1 MSSKPILI
9 VESPS
14 KAKTI
19 SKYLGGEYEVMASV
33 GHIKDLPKKELGVDV
48 DNDFATV
55 EDVLPDKKPF
65 MKEFKSLAKKTD
77 RIVIATDPDREGE
90 AIAAHIASEVEASK
104 LSRVQ
109 FTEITKEG
117 VEEGMNNPRE
127 IDSDLVAARQT
138 RRIIDRLVGYK
149 VSRVLW
155 STLKKNMKFVKV
167 SLSAGRVQSSALR
180 IIVERERLRQAF
192 HSALYYDLKANL
204 QTKDN
209 PFSATLIRV
218 DGKRLATGK
227 DFDPNTGQLK
237 KHDALLLSKAQAD
250 ELVKELKDGPW
261 TIKDVEEKIKNS
273 HPKPPF
279 TTSTLQQEAARKLR
293 SSARKTM
300 RTAQRLYE
308 QGFITYMRTD
318 STTLSAE
325 GINGARNEIVS
336 RFGQEYLPEQARTY
350 ATKVK
355 NAQEAHEAIRP
366 AGVTFTTVD
375 KVRAA
380 IDEDAAK
387 LYDLIRKRTLAS
399 QMKSAKVKQIA
410 VTIENQKTEFRANG
424 KVILFPGYMAAY
436 VESTDRRSGIT
447 EDQESILPDLAK
459 GQPLTCN
466 ELTADTHATKPPAR
480 FTEASLV
487 KELEAQ
493 GIGRPSTFANIID
506 TIIYRTYVTN
516 NRGQLTP
523 TFLGIAVT
531 QLLEN
536 HFTSLVDSQFT
547 ANMEDGLD
555 AISRG
560 ELDAVPFMKEFYFGS
575 NDQIGLESM
584 LDDKIDIGKACSV
597 QLDYD
602 GDPIEIRVGQYGP
615 FVQQGE
621 TRKSVP
627 ADVYLGDLNVDKA
640 LEILNQ
646 EINEDRELGKDSD
659 SGEMVLV
666 KNGPYGPYVQLG
678 ETSKRKGIPKG
689 TPADDIDLEMAL
701 KLLSLPRILG
711 KFPDSDEDVK
721 ADYGRFGPYVTAGK
735 GKNGT
740 IPPAMSPLTIEL
752 AEALELIKNRNS
764 GPQKLRTLGDHP
776 QTGESLVLKT
786 GRYGPYLTDGKFNAS
801 LPRDTDPEK
810 ITLEEG
816 VEIINK
822 KRAAPPRKKRRKAKK
837 KTKKSTKKK

>member
-1 MSSKPILI
+1 MSIKPLLI

-19 SKYLGGEYEVMASV
+19 SKYLDGEYTVMACV

-48 DNDFATV
+48 ENNFAIT
-55 EDVLPDKKPF
+55 EEILPDKSSF
-65 MKEFKSLAKKTD
+65 MKEFKTLAKKTSQ
-77 RIVIATDPDREGE
+77 IVIATDPDREGE
-90 AIAAHIASEVEASK
+90 AIAAHIASEVDK
-104 LSRVQ
+104 DKISRVQ

-117 VEEGMNNPRE
+117 VEEGMNE
-127 IDSDLVAARQT
+127 IHNIDQDLVEART
-138 RRIIDRLVGYK
+138 ARRIIDRLVGYK

-155 STLKKNMKFVKV
+155 STLKKNMKFVEV
-167 SLSAGRVQSSALR
+167 SLSAGRVQSAALR

-192 HSALYYDLKANL
+192 HSALYYDLKAEL
-204 QTKDN
+204 QAGDN
-209 PFSATLIRV
+209 SFSATLVRV
-218 DGKRLATGK
+218 DGKRIAVGK
-227 DFDPNTGQLK
+227 DFDPNTGNLK
-237 KHDALLLSKAQAD
+237 NDKVLLLSKAQAD
-250 ELVKELKDGPW
+250 ELVKELTNGNW
-261 TIKDVEEKIKNS
+261 TVSNVEEKIKNS
-273 HPKPPF
+273 NPKPPF

-300 RTAQRLYE
+300 RMAQRLYE

-318 STTLSAE
+318 STNLSAE
-325 GINGARNEIVS
+325 GINGARNEIMS
-336 RFGQEYLPEQARTY
+336 RFGKEYLPDQARVY

-366 AGVTFTTVD
+366 AGVTFVPVD
-375 KVRAA
+375 KVRSA
-380 IDEDAAK
+380 IDEDTAR

-410 VTIENQKTEFRANG
+410 VFIENQKSEFRANG

-436 VESTDRRSGIT
+436 VESTDQRNGVT
-447 EDQESILPDLAK
+447 EDQETILPNLEKDQDLN
-459 GQPLTCN
+459 CN
-466 ELTADTHATKPPAR
+466 ALIAEDHETKPPAR

-487 KELEAQ
+487 KELEAK

-506 TIIYRTYVTN
+506 TIVYRTYVT
-516 NRGQLTP
+516 RDQGKLTP

-547 ANMEDGLD
+547 ANMENGLD

-560 ELDAVPFMKEFYFGS
+560 ELESIPFMKEFYFGS
-575 NDQIGLESM
+575 ESVKGLETM
-584 LDDKIDIGKACSV
+584 LDEKVDIGRACSV
-597 QLDYD
+597 KLDYD
-602 GDPIEIRVGQYGP
+602 GDSIEVRVGQYGP

-627 ADVYLGDLNVDKA
+627 KDVFLGDLNVEKA

-646 EINEDRELGKDSD
+646 EINEDRELGKDTD
-659 SGEMVLV
+659 SGETVLV

-689 TPADDIDLEMAL
+689 TIAEEVDLEMGL
-701 KLLSLPRILG
+701 KLLSLPRTLG
-711 KFPDSDEDVK
+711 KHPETGEEVK

-740 IPPAMSPLTIEL
+740 IPPTMSPLTIEL
-752 AEALELIKNRNS
+752 VEAVELISKRNS
-764 GPQKLRTLGDHP
+764 GPQELRILGDHTE
-776 QTGESLVLKT
+776 TGESLVIKS
-786 GRYGPYLTDGKFNAS
+786 GRYGPYITDGKVNAS
-801 LPRDTDPEK
+801 LPQDADPEK

-816 VEIINK
+816 VVLIDK
-822 KRAAPPRKKRRKAKK
+822 KRAAPPRKKRRKSNKK
-837 KTKKSTKKK
+837 KMK